1 MVILLSLIKIL
12 LKSSWKKLGKKKK
25 SIFMI
30 KYLQYG
36 FKGEMNIQKLN
47 IT

>member
-12 LKSSWKKLGKKKK
+12 LKSSWKKLGKKK